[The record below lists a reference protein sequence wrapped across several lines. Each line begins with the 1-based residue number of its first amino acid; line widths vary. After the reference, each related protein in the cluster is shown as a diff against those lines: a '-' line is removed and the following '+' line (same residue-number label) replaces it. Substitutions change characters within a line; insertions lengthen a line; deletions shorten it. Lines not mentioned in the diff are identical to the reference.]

1 MTWGR
6 DKRHRRGAGTRAS
19 ALCARVLR
27 SEYQALTR
35 AVPYPIPEIRI
46 RSVFF
51 GFSPLTWG
59 SVTRNWRRGFRP
71 RNVDDARRAGY
82 VMLRREG
89 DFILRLSR
97 RAPIVPPA
105 WTAPSA
111 RRVTGSSL
119 LLFPLLFGSFP
130 SSPLLVASPYVA
142 ARVLVYNVVS
152 CLCLLSCQNARPQ
165 RALVSSGVVLSQ

>member
-1 MTWGR
+1 MPFQIRGRETLTWGR

-89 DFILRLSR
+89 DFILRLST
-97 RAPIVPPA
+97 RATYRATRLDGAVCA
-105 WTAPSA
+105 TCHWQLA
-111 RRVTGSSL
+111 SS
-119 LLFPLLFGSFP
+119 FSSSFW
-130 SSPLLVASPYVA
+130 
-142 ARVLVYNVVS
+142 VVS
-152 CLCLLSCQNARPQ
+152 FQSLACCLALRRRSCAG
-165 RALVSSGVVLSQ
+165 L